1 MKMLVVAVGGNAILP
16 AGDAGDDAGQRRRL
30 EETSRRL
37 ADLVEAG
44 YDLLVTH
51 GNGPQVGNILVQNEE
66 ARQKVPAMPLDICVA
81 ESQAQIGY
89 ALQQALG
96 NEFRARGIR
105 KGVVCVITQV
115 LVDPEDP
122 AFAHPTKPI
131 GPYYTRED
139 EIVVKR
145 AKGWKMV
152 YDPRGGY
159 RRVVPSPRP
168 VDVVEKEILAKL
180 VAQGDG
186 RVIIAAGGGGIP
198 VVRRGDRLV
207 GVEAVID
214 KDLASAVV
222 AKAIGWKLLAIV
234 TDVPRV
240 ALDFGTPAE
249 RPLDRMTMA
258 EARRYLKEGQFPAGT
273 MGPKIEAIV
282 EFLDA
287 GGERAVVADM
297 EHLVD
302 GVHGKAGTQVVAR

>member
-1 MKMLVVAVGGNAILP
+1 MKRLVVAVGGNAILP
-16 AGDAGDDAGQRRRL
+16 AGDAGDAAGQRRRL

-51 GNGPQVGNILVQNEE
+51 GNGPQVGNILLQNEE

-168 VDVVEKEILAKL
+168 VDVVEKDILAKL

-249 RPLDRMTMA
+249 RPLDRMTVS
-258 EARRYLKEGQFPAGT
+258 EARRYLKEGQFPAGS

-302 GVHGKAGTQVVAR
+302 GVRGKAGTQVVAR

>member
-1 MKMLVVAVGGNAILP
+1 MKRLVVAVGGNAILP
-16 AGDAGDDAGQRRRL
+16 AGDAGDAAGQRRRL

-51 GNGPQVGNILVQNEE
+51 GNGPQVGNILLQNEE

-249 RPLDRMTMA
+249 RPLDRMTVS
-258 EARRYLKEGQFPAGT
+258 EARRYLKEGQFPAGS

-302 GVHGKAGTQVVAR
+302 GVRGKAGTQVVAR